1 MAKKDDKTPG
11 FEQQLEALQKI
22 VDQLESGEVGLEPS
36 LELFERGVGLYKQ
49 LRERLESAEARVE
62 KLVYDLE
69 GSARRL
75 PVDEPA
81 DGADDRADD

>member
-1 MAKKDDKTPG
+1 MAKKDDKSPG

-69 GSARRL
+69 GTARRL

-81 DGADDRADD
+81 DNPEDRDDD